1 MFGNFR
7 LGRLARSR
15 IRPPSPSLV
24 NVEDDFC
31 VQNPEIHTGH
41 GSNNGKATSFIQDGP
56 LRVTTSMN
64 ILIHGVSLGLFH
76 PEYFTPKSVELWL
89 GAHLVITVPVD
100 RLTLDPSIRSGV
112 TTTFVGVENEEF
124 KVCRLSHRTWV
135 SWRII
140 PVSKWLITMANKS
153 PKDRIVPL
161 INGRNS
167 WLINGGDAVHYLR
180 PSWDDPPS

>member
-1 MFGNFR
+1 MFFPNVARKYCKSILAKVRLAFTRLWSPLRTLCTRPTPEPSFFVLFGNFR

-76 PEYFTPKSVELWL
+76 PE
-89 GAHLVITVPVD
+89 I
-100 RLTLDPSIRSGV
+100 SGV
-112 TTTFVGVENEEF
+112 VVRGPSCDKSTGWPFNPRSVHPIGGDDD
-124 KVCRLSHRTWV
+124 VCR
-135 SWRII
+135 SW
-140 PVSKWLITMANKS
+140 KWGVQGM
-153 PKDRIVPL
+153 
-161 INGRNS
+161 
-167 WLINGGDAVHYLR
+167 
-180 PSWDDPPS
+180 